1 MVADQASPIFAAMI
15 FLLVVVGL
23 RGIYF
28 PDLNHCEDNDNGHV
42 PQLAGFQDLWLAE
55 RSRQNRQTR
64 LMDII
69 LVHLHRL
76 EESSHSNVCI
86 ISVSYTHLTLPTI
99 YSV

>member
-1 MVADQASPIFAAMI
+1 MVADQASPIFAAML

-28 PDLNHCEDNDNGHV
+28 PDLNHCEDSDNGHV

-64 LMDII
+64 LMDTI

-76 EESSHSNVCI
+76 EESSHSRQCLYYLIFEHFNQ
-86 ISVSYTHLTLPTI
+86 
-99 YSV
+99 